1 MRRLGLGLLVVP
13 LCVAASCGTCQKGPS
28 SIEELI
34 PANARGALVLPR
46 PAELCADLKALIAKF
61 SAGPVGIFLS
71 QAMIQLKGRIG
82 FDPLDPEEWKRL
94 GLDGARPLGLL
105 ATESSQAVLLL
116 PLADAD
122 VFEKSLRERAR
133 QWLGADAEQSSS
145 TGGVS
150 VREIGSRAG
159 AGFVPSIRWARA
171 GKFALLASGR
181 VPPEALARC
190 ASLPKAESLAAAAWF
205 GALRD
210 EIEPETDLWLALGA
224 AGMEALAQDEPKL
237 PKVRDGVLMAF
248 RMESRGLG
256 GKLFVGLEEPLAKRL
271 LGLSQNAADAKL
283 ERLLPA
289 NTLVALK
296 ASLNARLLLEWAL
309 ELEPRARAEYQQ
321 NREAMTQALAVDP
334 EALLDNLSGSG
345 VLGVFVRDPKILA
358 EAVVRGPAPAAA
370 STIGMVGLLSL
381 KKGSLLA
388 DALDRLVSSQPPER
402 AILRKIP
409 AGDLY
414 GMAVRGPDGLEAR
427 VAVDQE
433 LMGFCLGE
441 GCEDELGKRMKAN
454 APAAAP
460 AGRGAALCESGQALS
475 LRISFA
481 ALRQALSRLDASDL
495 GGDALTRMTLGMV
508 QGALSNFVEA
518 TACLRFLPRGVLLV
532 GWLDLQ

>member
-1 MRRLGLGLLVVP
+1 MRRLGLVLFLVP
-13 LCVAASCGTCQKGPS
+13 LCLAASCGTCQKGPT
-28 SIEELI
+28 SIDELI

-46 PAELCADLKALIAKF
+46 PAELCADLKSLIDKF
-61 SAGPVGIFLS
+61 SAGPVGIFLT
-71 QAMIQLKGRIG
+71 QALIQLRGRVG

-94 GLDGARPLGLL
+94 GLDGARPLGLVI
-105 ATESSQAVLLL
+105 TESSQAVLLL

-145 TGGVS
+145 SGGVS
-150 VREIGSRAG
+150 VREIGNRAG
-159 AGFVPSIRWARA
+159 ERFVPGLRWARA

-190 ASLPKAESLAAAAWF
+190 AALPRPESLAQAAWF
-205 GALRD
+205 GALRG
-210 EIEPETDLWLALGA
+210 EIEPETDLWLALGET
-224 AGMEALAQDEPKL
+224 GLDTLARNEPKL
-237 PKVRDGVLMAF
+237 PKVRDGVLVAF
-248 RMESRGLG
+248 RMEARGLG

-271 LGLSQNAADAKL
+271 SLLSDGVADAKL
-283 ERLLPA
+283 ERLLPP
-289 NTLVALK
+289 NTLIALK
-296 ASLNARLLLEWAL
+296 AGLNARRLLEWAL
-309 ELEPRARAEYQQ
+309 EMDPQARAEYQRG
-321 NREAMTQALAVDP
+321 REALTQSLTIDP

-345 VLGVFVRDPKILA
+345 VLGVFVRDPKVLA
-358 EAVVRGPAPAAA
+358 EAVRRGPAPAAA
-370 STIGMVGLLSL
+370 SAIGVIGLLSL

-402 AILRKIP
+402 AVLRQLK

-414 GMAVRGPDGLEAR
+414 GVAARGPDGLEAR
-427 VAVDQE
+427 LAVDQQ
-433 LMGFCLGE
+433 LAGFCLGE
-441 GCEDELGKRMKAN
+441 GCEDELGRQMKSS

-460 AGRGAALCESGQALS
+460 AGRGAESCGSGQALS

-481 ALRQALSRLDASDL
+481 ALRDALSRLDASDL

-508 QGALSNFVEA
+508 QGALSNFAEA